1 VSAAHLQAQPRLLAV
16 VALLL
21 NATTWGLS
29 WWPFRHLH
37 GQGLHPLWV
46 TCLVY
51 LVSALAITL
60 WRPVAWRQLAGS
72 PALWVIVLASG
83 GTNAAFNWAVTVG
96 EVTRVV
102 LLFYLTPLWTVLL
115 AWSLLG
121 ERPTRAVLGRLALAL
136 GGAVLVI
143 TAGASGSGGSSVD
156 NASPAGLGHMADALG
171 VLGGLCFALNNVM
184 LRREAAQPEEARAL
198 AMFAGGALVAGLV
211 AALCSARIGVFG
223 LAGIGWPVGDVG
235 QWWLPTLALAL
246 AFLVANLALQYG
258 AARLPAN
265 VAAVVMPAEVPIAT
279 LSAMWLGGEAVQP
292 AVWVGGA
299 LILGATLLAAFGE
312 RR

>member
-1 VSAAHLQAQPRLLAV
+1 MHLQAQPRLLAV
-16 VALLL
+16 SALLL
-21 NATTWGLS
+21 NAAAWGLS

-37 GQGLHPLWV
+37 GVGLHPLWV
-46 TCLVY
+46 TSLVY
-51 LVSALAITL
+51 LLAAVLITL
-60 WRPVAWRQLAGS
+60 WRPRAWSQLARS
-72 PALWVIVLASG
+72 PALWVILLASG

-115 AWSLLG
+115 AWGLLG
-121 ERPTRAVLGRLALAL
+121 EQPTRAVLGRVALAL

-143 TAGASGSGGSSVD
+143 SAGGGGATADGSTPV
-156 NASPAGLGHMADALG
+156 AVRHAADALG
-171 VLGGLCFALNNVM
+171 VFGGLCFALNNVM
-184 LRREAAQPEEARAL
+184 LRREAAQPEEGRAL
-198 AMFAGGALVAGLV
+198 AMFAGGTLVAGLV
-211 AALCSARIGVFG
+211 AALCSAQVGFFG
-223 LAGIGWPVGDVG
+223 LAGIHWPTANLS

-246 AFLVANLALQYG
+246 TFLVANLALQYG

-265 VAAVVMPAEVPIAT
+265 VTAVVMPAEVPIAT
-279 LSAMWLGGEAVQP
+279 LSAMWIGGEAVLP

-299 LILGATLLAAFGE
+299 LIVGATLLAAFDE